1 LLGRFESGFEAIGGE
16 VKGGSAVRVHQDR
29 ALTSTDSSL
38 GCVAMS
44 IEWAGLGPELLLRL
58 DRAAS
63 ETLRSQ
69 LERELREAI
78 RTGRL
83 AAGERLPSSRVM
95 AAELGISRGLVLECY
110 GQLQAEGFLTS
121 QVGSATRVAAG
132 ALSPTRVLSRPAPSP
147 APRLDVDFRP
157 GVPDLTSFP
166 RPDWAWALRES
177 CRTVTRAELGYGDPR
192 GTAALRK
199 VLAGYLRRVRAT
211 VADAEQIV
219 ISAGFGQGIN
229 LVLRS
234 LADNGIRRVAIED
247 PGDNDYHVICAR
259 LGMEPVAVP
268 VDERGIDVRVLD
280 ESGVRAVILTPTH
293 QFPTG
298 TALAPE
304 RRQALVEWANACDA
318 TIIEDDYDAEF
329 RYDRD
334 PVGALQGLAPERV
347 ALIGTV
353 SKSLAPALRLGWVMC
368 PPRLLD
374 SVTED
379 KRLSDRGS
387 PTLEQLALAALIQ
400 SGRYDRHL
408 RHMRGKYA
416 RRRDTLV
423 QALARHAPRAALSG
437 LAAGFHA
444 VAHLVDDADEA
455 AIVAAARDRS
465 IGLYGMNAYRP
476 SGRTGAPQ
484 LVLGFGNLSE
494 SAIER
499 GIAAIPDLM

>member
-1 LLGRFESGFEAIGGE
+1 
-16 VKGGSAVRVHQDR
+16 V
-29 ALTSTDSSL
+29 T
-38 GCVAMS
+38 S
-44 IEWAGLGPELLLRL
+44 IEWAGLGPELRLRL
-58 DRAAS
+58 DREAA

-83 AAGERLPSSRVM
+83 TAGERLPSSRVM

-110 GQLQAEGFLTS
+110 SQLQAEGFLTS
-121 QVGSATRVAAG
+121 RTGSATRVAAG
-132 ALSPTRVLSRPAPSP
+132 ALPPSQLPSSPAP

-166 RPDWAWALRES
+166 RRDWAWALRES
-177 CRTVTRAELGYGDPR
+177 CRTVTRAELGYGNPR
-192 GTAALRK
+192 GTDALRQ
-199 VLAGYLRRVRAT
+199 VLAGYLRRVRGT
-211 VADAEQIV
+211 VADEDQIV
-219 ISAGFGQGIN
+219 VSAGFGQGIN

-234 LADNGIRRVAIED
+234 LSEAGIRRVAIED
-247 PGDNDYHVICAR
+247 PGDDDYHMICAR
-259 LGMEPVAVP
+259 LGMEAVAVP
-268 VDERGIDVRVLD
+268 VDERGIDVGILD
-280 ESGVRAVILTPTH
+280 ASAVRAVILTPTH

-304 RRQALVEWANACDA
+304 RRQALVTWAKARDA

-334 PVGALQGLAPERV
+334 PVGALQGLAPDRV

-353 SKSLAPALRLGWVMC
+353 SKSLAPALRLGWVVC
-368 PPRLLD
+368 PTGLLD

-387 PTLEQLALAALIQ
+387 PTLEQLALAVLIQ

-416 RRRDTLV
+416 QRRDVLV
-423 QALARHAPRAALSG
+423 HALARQAPHVALSG

-444 VAHLVDDADEA
+444 VAHLVDGADER
-455 AIVAAARDRS
+455 AIVAAGRARS
-465 IGLYGMNAYRP
+465 IGLYGMSSYRP

-484 LVLGFGNLSE
+484 LVLGFGNLSG
-494 SAIER
+494 STIER
-499 GIAAIPDLM
+499 GIAAIGDLL